1 MKATESRRRSLK
13 WKMICGI
20 TKFHLIFIE
29 NLSTFTQVFFIMRNV
44 DYIIV
49 GDGYAG
55 LFFAHQLIKN
65 NKSFVIFSEGRKSA
79 SQISAGIINP
89 VVLKK
94 FTTFWKAQEQIDF
107 LKTTLEEIESY
118 TGENYLVEKSIHRIF
133 HDENEQKLW
142 LKKSENEDLSG
153 FLTKNFESL
162 NGVKNDF
169 LSGKVSQS
177 ARLNV
182 NGFFTGLFKY
192 FEKNDLLVK
201 EKFEY
206 EKLNP
211 SESSYRDFTFKNIVF
226 CEGMGVKENP
236 YFSEVTVIPNKGHHI
251 KVKLSEAV
259 PDITIKKKHFLFPV
273 GNGLHF
279 YGGTYDRE
287 QLHHHI
293 DESAVKQL
301 VNGLSE
307 FYSHDFEVEEVH
319 FGFRPTV
326 KDRRPIIGRHES
338 LKNLYVFNGMGARGI
353 LNGCYFSKNLYDFI
367 ENDIP
372 LHEEVSADR
381 FK

>member
-1 MKATESRRRSLK
+1 MK
-13 WKMICGI
+13 
-20 TKFHLIFIE
+20 
-29 NLSTFTQVFFIMRNV
+29 NV

-65 NKSFVIFSEGRKSA
+65 NKSFVIYSEGRKSA
-79 SQISAGIINP
+79 SQVSAGIINP

-107 LKTTLEEIESY
+107 LKDSLKEIESY
-118 TGENYLVEKSIHRIF
+118 TGENYLINAPIHRIF

-142 LKKSENEDLSG
+142 LKKSGNEELSN
-153 FLTKNFESL
+153 FLDQKFESL
-162 NGVKNDF
+162 NIVKNDF
-169 LSGKVSQS
+169 QTGKVNQS

-182 NGFFTGLFKY
+182 SGFFAGLFNY
-192 FEKNDLLVK
+192 FEKNAFLMK

-206 EKLNP
+206 DKLDP
-211 SESSYRDFTFKNIVF
+211 SESSYKDFSFKNIIF
-226 CEGMGVKENP
+226 CEGMGVKDNP
-236 YFSEVTVIPNKGHHI
+236 YFSEISVNANKGHHI
-251 KVKLSEAV
+251 KVKLSQPIPEN
-259 PDITIKKKHFLFPV
+259 ITIKKKHFLFPT

-293 DESAVKQL
+293 DDSAVAQL
-301 VNGLSE
+301 AKGLSE
-307 FYSHDFEVEEVH
+307 FYPYDFEVEEAN

-326 KDRRPIIGRHES
+326 KDRRPIIGRHETCN
-338 LKNLYVFNGMGARGI
+338 NLYVFNGLGARGI
-353 LNGCYFSKNLYDFI
+353 LNGCYFSRDLFRFVE
-367 ENDIP
+367 ENIP
-372 LHEEVSADR
+372 LHEEVSWNR